1 MGNMAMVQNGKIV
14 DASAAA
20 NSESTKKT
28 KASENTTSGLGKEA
42 FLQLLVAQMQYQD
55 PLQPTENTEY
65 IAQLATFSQL
75 EATQNL
81 EDTVNHSMGNDLV
94 GKYVILNT
102 TTASGASTTVA
113 GKVDYVMYENGNV
126 YLSVNDKLYSMADLD
141 TVADSDYYEAAEMST
156 AFTSMM
162 AKLPNVNQM
171 TKADVESVENA
182 KSVYDAMTDY
192 QKSFLREADVQ
203 KLEALAAKLDTYK

>member
-1 MGNMAMVQNGKIV
+1 MGNMALVQNGKIV

-156 AFTSMM
+156 AFTTMM

-171 TKADVESVENA
+171 TKADVEAVENA

-192 QKSFLREADVQ
+192 QKSFLRETDVK
-203 KLEALAAKLDTYK
+203 KLEALVEKLDTYK

>member
-156 AFTSMM
+156 AFTTMM